1 MTRALAGIVII
12 SALAA
17 LILGLIALHATSPL
31 LYNPSFDGSTP
42 AHTNPA
48 GLEKIGNDQAE
59 RLLPLMSDLL
69 DSPGTVMVN
78 IRYGDLDLAQR
89 DLEEFSET
97 ARSFDTLVVNL
108 DMTESEIEEFR
119 RMNRKNL
126 DIMTELLNS
135 TSRMDELRTLEVR
148 FRDSNDPQALT
159 SITYEGESLR
169 KKVRD
174 LLTDYESQREPMT
187 RAGEDLELNTT
198 EYRESHQI
206 FEEIVE
212 NIEAEQEIRTRELQT
227 LAIPAPDPF
236 HISLRVSPSVVRY
249 HDTLVI
255 SGFLSGPDTLGS
267 EIEIFVDSQRET
279 SVLTD
284 TSGSF
289 SYRMRIESVSQG
301 GHTVFATFKDSTF
314 SDISSF
320 TVETLPTTLTLAEP
334 SSVKG
339 GYSIS
344 GSLSAPD
351 RPVSGAGVNILLDGK
366 VSRKIVTGN
375 DGNYRAVISLPVG
388 DHDIRAVFSPMTLP
402 LGPSES
408 ESRHV
413 VVTPEDVPMTIPPLY
428 SLLFGAIAIAVSSG
442 GAYLYLKRRPG
453 KPYPS
458 PFTESIALDGTAS
471 LPPEDQKYVPEPL
484 KPPLEIRAGQAL
496 EEYRREENARDA
508 ARLLFLFLRAEIS
521 ARLRLRHEGSIT
533 AREMVRSSEGRTF
546 FSPLRTF
553 AQIYEKIRY
562 DREIAGQEEKERMG
576 SAFSATTG
584 DLGVDEH

>member
-1 MTRALAGIVII
+1 MTRGLAGIVII

-17 LILGLIALHATSPL
+17 LILALIALHATSPL

-48 GLEKIGNDQAE
+48 GLGKIGNDQAG

-108 DMTESEIEEFR
+108 EMSESEIEEFR

-126 DIMTELLNS
+126 DIMTELVNS

-174 LLTDYESQREPMT
+174 LLTEYESQREPMT
-187 RAGEDLELNTT
+187 RTGEDLELNTT
-198 EYRESHQI
+198 EYQESHQI
-206 FEEIVE
+206 FEEIVT
-212 NIEAEQEIRTRELQT
+212 NIDEEQDTRTRELQT
-227 LAIPAPDPF
+227 IAIPIPDPF
-236 HISLRVSPSVVRY
+236 HITMRVSPSVVRY
-249 HDTLVI
+249 HDTLTI
-255 SGFLSGPDTLGS
+255 SGFLSGPDTSGS

-279 SVLTD
+279 SVVTD
-284 TSGSF
+284 PSGSF
-289 SYRMRIESVSQG
+289 SYRMRVESVSPG
-301 GHTVFATFKDSTF
+301 DHTVFSTFKGSTF
-314 SDISSF
+314 SDIHSF
-320 TVETLPTTLTLAEP
+320 TVEMLPTTLTLAAP
-334 SSVKG
+334 SPVKG

-344 GSLSAPD
+344 GSLMAPD
-351 RPVSGAGVNILLDGK
+351 RPVSGAGVNILLDGR

-375 DGNYRAVISLPVG
+375 DGNYQAVLPLPEG
-388 DHDIRAVFSPMTLP
+388 DHDIRAVFTPLTLP

-413 VVTPEDVPMTIPPLY
+413 VVTPEDVPATAPDLY
-428 SLLFGAIAIAVSSG
+428 SLLFGAVAIVVSSG
-442 GAYLYLKRRPG
+442 GAYYYLKRRPG
-453 KPYPS
+453 RPYPR
-458 PFTESIALDGTAS
+458 PFTESQAINGPVS
-471 LPPEDQKYVPEPL
+471 LLQEDLVSATEPL

-496 EEYRREENARDA
+496 EEYRREENTRDA
-508 ARLLFLFLRAEIS
+508 ARLLFLFLRAEIA
-521 ARLRLRHEGSIT
+521 ARLGLRHEGSIT
-533 AREMVRSSEGRTF
+533 AREMMNSSNGRVF

-553 AQIYEKIRY
+553 AQIYEKVRY
-562 DREIAGQEEKERMG
+562 DRAIAGQDEKARLG

-584 DLGVDEH
+584 DLGGDEH